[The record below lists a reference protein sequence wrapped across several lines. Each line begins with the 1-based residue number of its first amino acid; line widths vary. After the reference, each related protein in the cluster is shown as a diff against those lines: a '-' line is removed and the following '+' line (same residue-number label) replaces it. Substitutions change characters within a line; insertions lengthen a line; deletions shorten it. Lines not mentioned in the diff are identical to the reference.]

1 MSALASDSSDIAPHS
16 DRPPR
21 PRRPIR
27 RLLLAVVMLLVF
39 LSVPPVFRGML
50 WVVCQEEVRR
60 QGGELR
66 IGALTGSLWEPLVLS
81 EVTLSLPSFRGGY
94 FQLSANQVRLQ
105 YRWTAL
111 LERVGTR
118 PFLQKCTLLG
128 GHVLWEPGQRRG
140 EVSTPSFFGWG
151 APLPVPMPEQLDLQ
165 LQDAT
170 LRSGDSQLLLED
182 AILTLSDVAPG
193 EFKAARMEVRSQ
205 GWNKSFRDLQGKSA
219 RQDGR
224 LQLGDLT
231 LLDGLKIISFT
242 SNLSALAEGRAD
254 FELQTEVFGGELR
267 VLAEFNS
274 ASQDSPLEASGTFSK
289 LGVAQLASFLN
300 VTEAAGGSLETGK
313 FSFRGRPSQLER
325 GTASLRLEARN
336 FQWESRQWDA
346 LVLGATLLDHHIQ
359 VPEFSLRQG
368 HNQLVLNGDMQWPGG
383 DTSWWK
389 ADFGVNLTA
398 KIDNLTELSA
408 LVLPEFK
415 YAAGG
420 LTVDGAIRSQAGVLG
435 GALIVSGAHLTWRNA
450 PIDELHAAVKLQGS
464 EVQVLNVEL
473 AQGGDLLRGRGA
485 VSVGENWTYRGE
497 LHGAVRDLS
506 QYEALWQ
513 LVAARSYTGGLDL
526 DWTGKGSAQ
535 THDGTVKG
543 RFRQF
548 GPAGAKERWEHPMS
562 GSFSG
567 GYDQAGIVVDAFE
580 LGDEVVQLKAGVT
593 VNKEGMRWTK
603 CSLQQGQAT
612 VMQGEAL
619 LPPSLWKTWPKVD
632 WQAWLKGSEPI
643 ELRMAS
649 KGMDLAV
656 LGRLPGLPVGLAG
669 TLEGEW
675 ELKGDSKRL
684 EGHGGL
690 QLHRAAWG
698 KEGGERHSEVEL
710 ELAWAA
716 DKLLAKHLQWRDSTG
731 LYTGSG
737 TLQWAG
743 EQGAVLGGSASSA
756 AAQWSA
762 PPGFKFAAG
771 GFKEGLAVPLSPVQ
785 FKGNAVWKISGPIAT
800 PLLTGDLMIQ
810 EIDFGGV
817 PDLRPMW
824 RAVEPK
830 AVALPG
836 LRSEWLRSC
845 RLQLQVGSGEGAAVR
860 GTTGAARVDLKATGL
875 AGAPEWAGEVRLA
888 VRAAAAGAVL
898 EVAPWVVQFVPG
910 QIVPDLE
917 IHASG
922 TVEGLSFQTGAVGP
936 FGQTVK
942 EYQAQAPLSSEAV
955 RAVFEEGKSW

>member
-1 MSALASDSSDIAPHS
+1 MSAPASDSSHLAPHS
-16 DRPPR
+16 GRPPR

-27 RLLLAVVMLLVF
+27 RLLLALSLVVIL
-39 LSVPPVFRGML
+39 LSVPPVFRGMVR
-50 WVVCQEEVRR
+50 VVCQEEVRR
-60 QGGELR
+60 QGGELH
-66 IGALTGSLWEPLVLS
+66 IGAVTGSLWEPLVLS
-81 EVTLSLPSFRGGY
+81 GVTLSLPGFQGGY
-94 FQLSANQVRLQ
+94 FHLSADRVRLE

-128 GHVLWEPGQRRG
+128 GHLLWEPGQRRG
-140 EVSTPSFFGWG
+140 EVPGRSFFSWG
-151 APLPVPMPEQLDLQ
+151 APLPLPMPEQLELQ

-170 LRSGDSQLLLED
+170 LRFGDSQLLLED
-182 AILTLSDVAPG
+182 AILTLSDLAPG
-193 EFKAARMEVRSQ
+193 ELKAARMEVRAQ
-205 GWNKSFRDLQGKSA
+205 GWSKSFRDLQGKTA
-219 RQDGR
+219 RQDGH
-224 LQLGDLT
+224 LQLGELT
-231 LLDGLKIISFT
+231 LMEGLKIVSFT
-242 SNLSALAEGRAD
+242 SNLSSLAEGLAD

-267 VLAEFNS
+267 VLAQFNS
-274 ASQDSPLEASGTFSK
+274 ASPDSPLEASGTFSK
-289 LGVAQLASFLN
+289 LGVAPLAAFLN

-313 FSFRGRPSQLER
+313 FSFRGRPSQPER

-473 AQGGDLLRGRGA
+473 AQGGDLLRGRG
-485 VSVGENWTYRGE
+485 VISVGENWTYRGE
-497 LHGAVRDLS
+497 VHGAVRDLS

-513 LVAARSYTGGLDL
+513 LAAARSYTGGLDL
-526 DWTGKGSAQ
+526 DWSGKGSAQ
-535 THDGTVKG
+535 THEGSVKG

-548 GPAGAKERWEHPMS
+548 GPAGVKERWDHPMS

-567 GYDQAGIVVDAFE
+567 GYDQAGIVVDAFQ

-593 VNKEGMRWTK
+593 LNKDGMRWTK
-603 CSLQQGQAT
+603 CSLQQGQGT
-612 VMQGEAL
+612 VMEGEAL

-632 WQAWLKGSEPI
+632 WQAWLKGSEPV

-656 LGRLPGLPVGLAG
+656 LGRLPGMPVGLAG

-675 ELKGDSKRL
+675 ELKGESKHL
-684 EGHGGL
+684 EGRGGL

-698 KEGGERHSEVEL
+698 KEGVERYSEVEL
-710 ELAWAA
+710 ELGWEANA
-716 DKLLAKHLQWRDSTG
+716 LLVKRLQWRDLTG
-731 LYTGSG
+731 QYTGSG

-743 EQGAVLGGSASSA
+743 ELGAVLGGSASCA
-756 AAQWSA
+756 AAQWAA

-785 FKGNAVWKISGPIAT
+785 FKGTAVWKLSGPIAT
-800 PLLTGDLMIQ
+800 PLLAGDLVIQ

-824 RAVEPK
+824 RAIEPK
-830 AVALPG
+830 AVQLPG
-836 LRSEWLRSC
+836 LRSEWLRGC
-845 RLQLQVGSGEGAAVR
+845 KLQLQVGSGEGAAVR
-860 GTTGAARVDLKATGL
+860 GTTGAARVDLKATGT
-875 AGAPEWAGEVRLA
+875 AGAPEWVGEVRLA
-888 VRAAAAGAVL
+888 VRASAAGAVL
-898 EVAPWVVQFVPG
+898 EVAPWVVQFAPG
-910 QIVPDLE
+910 QAAPELE

-922 TVEGLSFQTGAVGP
+922 TVEGLTFQAGALGH
-936 FGQTVK
+936 FGKTVK
-942 EYQAQAPLSSEAV
+942 EYQAQAPLSSDAV
-955 RAVFEEGKSW
+955 RGVFEEGKSW